1 MSQSI
6 KVYEQ
11 EEPKTYINLICCH
24 LSLNIIYTLLY
35 VSAAVL
41 LNIINRVIFYTYNF
55 NKYNFT
61 FMLLQQLFCIVFFL
75 ILSFKSQTFRD
86 KAGEISFSDFLTLK
100 YYYFSFGV
108 VFILNALVTII
119 GTQMIINAAMFQT
132 LRKLV
137 LVKVYIFDLFFGYK
151 KISTF
156 TSICVILV
164 TIGGLL
170 SGIDTFSRDYLGI
183 AVTMLGNII
192 TVAYNKFTE
201 SFRRKTGVPNLKLL
215 VYNCYMAGPVLF
227 ILIFIS
233 GEYQRLILY
242 FQEEGYNSGENG
254 GSFLGYFSSMFFS
267 CSLVIV
273 LNCGFF
279 MSNEK
284 NSSLFTI
291 LLANTKD
298 VVTSILS
305 YFFLAGNK
313 FTVNIFLGLVISTTG
328 AFMFSSKSICD
339 NMLTKSETDYKS
351 TNKNIENS
359 QFNKLEIQSDT
370 IENSENVENNEGSNN
385 A

>member
-1 MSQSI
+1 MS
-6 KVYEQ
+6 KVDED

-24 LSLNIIYTLLY
+24 LSLNIIYTLSY
-35 VSAAVL
+35 VSAAVF

-55 NKYNFT
+55 NQYNFT
-61 FMLLQQLFCIVFFL
+61 FMFLQQLFCIVFFL
-75 ILSFKSQTFRD
+75 ILSRRSQTFQK

-100 YYYFSFGV
+100 YYYFSFGI

-137 LVKVYIFDLFFGYK
+137 LVKVYIFDLFCGYK
-151 KISTF
+151 KITTF

-170 SGIDTFSRDYLGI
+170 CGVDTFSRDYLGI
-183 AVTMLGNII
+183 AVTMVGNII

-227 ILIFIS
+227 ILIFAS
-233 GEYQRLILY
+233 GEYQRLITY
-242 FQEEGYNSGENG
+242 FQEEGYLSG
-254 GSFLGYFSSMFFS
+254 GSFFGYFSSMFFS

-305 YFFLAGNK
+305 YFVLAGNK
-313 FTVNIFLGLVISTTG
+313 FTVNIFLGLIISTTG

-339 NMLTKSETDYKS
+339 NMLTKNNNDYDI
-351 TNKNIENS
+351 KNIDKGKNEGNS
-359 QFNKLEIQSDT
+359 QFHSVEIK
-370 IENSENVENNEGSNN
+370 SEDNEQN
-385 A
+385 

>member
-1 MSQSI
+1 MSESI
-6 KVYEQ
+6 KVYET

>member
-1 MSQSI
+1 MSKI
-6 KVYEQ
+6 EEL
-11 EEPKTYINLICCH
+11 EEPKTYINLFCCH
-24 LSLNIIYTLLY
+24 LSLNIIYTLSY
-35 VSAAVL
+35 VSAAVF

-61 FMLLQQLFCIVFFL
+61 FMFLQQLFCIIFFL
-75 ILSFKSQTFRD
+75 IISRKSQTFKE

-119 GTQMIINAAMFQT
+119 GTTQMIINAAMFQT

-170 SGIDTFSRDYLGI
+170 CGIDTFSRDYLGI
-183 AVTMLGNII
+183 TVTMIGNII
-192 TVAYNKFTE
+192 TVAYNKLTE
-201 SFRRKTGVPNLKLL
+201 SFRRRTGVPNLKLL

-233 GEYQRLILY
+233 GENERLIKY
-242 FQEEGYNSGENG
+242 FQEEGYLSG
-254 GSFLGYFSSMFFS
+254 GSFLGYFLSMFFS

-291 LLANTKD
+291 LLANAKD
-298 VVTSILS
+298 VVTSLLS

-313 FTVNIFLGLVISTTG
+313 FTLNIFLGLIISTTG

-339 NMLTKSETDYKS
+339 NMLSKSDSY
-351 TNKNIENS
+351 KNINKSDNERNEGKI
-359 QFNKLEIQSDT
+359 QF
-370 IENSENVENNEGSNN
+370 ENVEIKGENEDVNNS
-385 A
+385 